1 MLGLFKSDPSKKLR
15 KQYERLLEEARDLQR
30 SGDLRAYSKKLV
42 EAEEIARQLEALPNK
57 KG

>member
-1 MLGLFKSDPSKKLR
+1 MFGLFNSDPSKKLR

-42 EAEEIARQLEALPNK
+42 EAEEIAKQLEVLTRK
-57 KG
+57 